1 MTTSRTW
8 PVLLEMED
16 EGDYPK
22 VLWEYAAAMAT
33 DGDVPGGA
41 PGMTVEETYRTA
53 LGCSG
58 S

>member
-1 MTTSRTW
+1 
-8 PVLLEMED
+8 VLLEMED
-16 EGDYPK
+16 EGDYPE

-33 DGDVPGGA
+33 DGDVPGGG
-41 PGMTVEETYRTA
+41 PGMTVEATYRTA